1 MDEERVLF
9 LKSEIGNR
17 KLEIILTVSDLR
29 KSFTSPAG
37 DKVEV
42 LRGIELS
49 AAGGELIAITGASGA
64 GKSTF
69 LQLLGGLDQPVHGT
83 IVWNQFSVTGADGSE
98 LAQFRLSNIGFVF
111 QFHHLLGDLTALENV
126 ALPLLI
132 ARISLSKA
140 KARAHQ

>member
-69 LQLLGGLDQPVHGT
+69 LQLLGGLDQPDHGT
-83 IVWNQFSVTGADGSE
+83 VVLNQFNVTGADGSE
-98 LAQFRLSNIGFVF
+98 LARFRRGNIGFVF
-111 QFHHLLGDLTALENV
+111 QFHHLLGDLTALEN
-126 ALPLLI
+126 
-132 ARISLSKA
+132 
-140 KARAHQ
+140 